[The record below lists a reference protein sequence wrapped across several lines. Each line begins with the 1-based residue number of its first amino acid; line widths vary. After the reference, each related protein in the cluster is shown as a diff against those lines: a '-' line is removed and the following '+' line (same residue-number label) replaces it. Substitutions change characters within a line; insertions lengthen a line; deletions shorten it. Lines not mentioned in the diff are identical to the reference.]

1 MHTKCP
7 FGLRFGFMCL
17 RLASFFLFLSAP
29 LTLFIGHEQCIKANE
44 QCFGSVNSNQKL
56 FFYCFQ
62 FSIFNK
68 ISGIQTHTKSSKA
81 LLLCSF
87 QIIQIGNNGTACK
100 RTPIHLWQSP
110 HPTLQQLNHPTWQNH
125 HPKQVENKRRQPLA
139 NSQCSNK
146 WSNPAHYSFA
156 CNANQSW

>member
-1 MHTKCP
+1 MHAKCP

-29 LTLFIGHEQCIKANE
+29 LALFIRHEQCIKANE
-44 QCFGSVNSNQKL
+44 QCFVSVNSNQKL

-100 RTPIHLWQSP
+100 RTPDPPLTKPSPNTPTTQSP
-110 HPTLQQLNHPTWQNH
+110 YLAEPSPQTGRKQEKTTLSKFTM
-125 HPKQVENKRRQPLA
+125 
-139 NSQCSNK
+139 
-146 WSNPAHYSFA
+146 
-156 CNANQSW
+156 

>member
-1 MHTKCP
+1 MHTKYP

-44 QCFGSVNSNQKL
+44 QCFVSVNSNQKL

-100 RTPIHLWQSP
+100 RTPDQPL
-110 HPTLQQLNHPTWQNH
+110 TKQNH

-156 CNANQSW
+156 CNANQS